1 MYGPVAGACYWNA
14 MEELDHHRRTGRRDV
29 VYVEGW
35 AVRERD
41 GTFEPFEH
49 GWLEVNGQVHDVT
62 PENNCIAYFPGL
74 RFADPGRERAELGVE
89 IPFYRSLVCPHSEG
103 YPNPH
108 YDAGRTLEYAAAKRR
123 AIAYCQ
129 DYKEQWAKLLDM
141 VDDTRAFLKENDAR
155 LKSKA

>member
-14 MEELDHHRRTGRRDV
+14 MEELDHQRRTGGRDV

-62 PENNCIAYFPGL
+62 PENNCLAYLAGL
-74 RFADPGRERAELGVE
+74 RFADPGREVAELGVE
-89 IPFYRSLVCPHSEG
+89 IPFYRSLVYPPSEG

-108 YDAGRTLEYAAAKRR
+108 YDGGRALEYAAAKRR
-123 AIAYCQ
+123 AVAYCQ

-141 VDDTRAFLKENDAR
+141 VDDIRAFLRENEAR
-155 LKSKA
+155 RKSKS